1 MSAESRRLH
10 PAPASFCVS
19 ACASRASLAS
29 GSRATLPR
37 TRRARLHERHIRAQR
52 GVWQAQQQ
60 RSSCMCSLRCDE
72 VRTAT
77 ARATAT
83 RASHSMPFVRQH
95 AAIESAQP
103 RDARSVTLAFL
114 ARTQVHYPA
123 ATNYAARPDSRSP
136 HYLQRHGRS
145 TSSRRRCTSAT
156 RRSASRV
163 RIVLRSAPRDLPR
176 QPRLASAAYVLCC
189 YLSKIATTM

>member
-123 ATNYAARPDSRSP
+123 AANHAARPHSAG
-136 HYLQRHGRS
+136 HL
-145 TSSRRRCTSAT
+145 TTCSAT
-156 RRSASRV
+156 VDRLRADADVHRQQDDRRLVSESSYVPRRATFLANLGSR
-163 RIVLRSAPRDLPR
+163 PLPMF
-176 QPRLASAAYVLCC
+176 YVA
-189 YLSKIATTM
+189 IFRR